1 MHKTL
6 LSWRAVLTL
15 GPLAALAA
23 CGGGVVLLLG
33 FIGSAG
39 GDWLQDDQPNQAGL
53 QLRSTCLADP
63 QPEPAPVT
71 PVTEDCRINIQPVGG
86 QDLYASA
93 FDLSFTSNLPGC
105 LASGSGRAEAE
116 RLTLSG
122 CFTGAYVNIN
132 QAVSDDG
139 QIRMFFNFTPTLN
152 QGVWVELHQGQRR
165 FVFNNDANDVVV
177 NGVTYQNST
186 GCELGTP
193 QKSIDVSLSK
203 SNIRNATGPF
213 ETTIDSFVI
222 QGAGGPWQG
231 RFVGVSGM
239 RLTRGTEVLEL
250 QRQQGTGTC

>member
-1 MHKTL
+1 MAGRCL
-6 LSWRAVLTL
+6 NWRTGL
-15 GPLAALAA
+15 GLAALAGLAA

-39 GDWLQDDQPNQAGL
+39 GDWLQDDQPGQAGL
-53 QLRSTCLADP
+53 QLRSTCGPGGND
-63 QPEPAPVT
+63 E
-71 PVTEDCRINIQPVGG
+71 CRINIQPVGG
-86 QDLYASA
+86 QNLFAQA

-239 RLTRGTEVLEL
+239 RLTRGTEVVGL